1 MKRTIYAT
9 DGEIS
14 LSRLSE
20 TGMHDYLKLYFGDD
34 EIDDFIKG
42 IAFKRSENNYSIY
55 DKNNEYCGNLELQ
68 NPNSDTPEIGI
79 ELIEHKQ
86 NQGIGSRAIRLF
98 AKTLYKEFNI
108 KYFILRVKRKNTHSR
123 HVIEKLGCIYIET
136 EPNRLKEYVAE
147 LEKLMDRPLPE
158 KAREIA
164 MSPPDEGEEIMVY
177 KYMPEVFID

>member
-55 DKNNEYCGNLELQ
+55 D
-68 NPNSDTPEIGI
+68 
-79 ELIEHKQ
+79 
-86 NQGIGSRAIRLF
+86 
-98 AKTLYKEFNI
+98 
-108 KYFILRVKRKNTHSR
+108 
-123 HVIEKLGCIYIET
+123 
-136 EPNRLKEYVAE
+136 
-147 LEKLMDRPLPE
+147 
-158 KAREIA
+158 
-164 MSPPDEGEEIMVY
+164 
-177 KYMPEVFID
+177 